1 MRESEFFTP
10 MERGLQPKQP
20 IACLNRYNDLNMKK
34 TFGAILLLALV
45 FSACDDNLMRVS
57 CEDGISATV
66 RDLTGLDGCGFV
78 FELEDGTRLEPNRI
92 GYCGT
97 GPLPKEITEDP
108 LYDFE
113 FVDGKQ
119 VIIGFEEVEGMAS
132 ICMVGPIVKITCLE
146 EVTINEAL

>member
-1 MRESEFFTP
+1 M
-10 MERGLQPKQP
+10 
-20 IACLNRYNDLNMKK
+20 NMKK
-34 TFGAILLLALV
+34 SLLSVMLITMM
-45 FSACDDNLMRVS
+45 FSACDENLMRVS
-57 CEDGISATV
+57 CNDGVRATV

-108 LYDFE
+108 LFDFE
-113 FVDGKQ
+113 FIDGKQ
-119 VIIGFEEVEGMAS
+119 VIIGFEEVDGMAS

-146 EVTINEAL
+146 EVTISEEL

>member
-1 MRESEFFTP
+1 M
-10 MERGLQPKQP
+10 
-20 IACLNRYNDLNMKK
+20 IMKK
-34 TFGAILLLALV
+34 TFWSVVLITIM

-57 CEDGISATV
+57 CNDGVRATV

-108 LYDFE
+108 LFDFE
-113 FVDGKQ
+113 FIDGKQ
-119 VIIGFEEVEGMAS
+119 VIIGFEEVGGAS
-132 ICMVGPIVKITCLE
+132 ICMVGRIVKITCLQ
-146 EVTINEAL
+146 EVTISEEL

>member
-1 MRESEFFTP
+1 
-10 MERGLQPKQP
+10 
-20 IACLNRYNDLNMKK
+20 MKK
-34 TFGAILLLALV
+34 TFWSFVLITIIL
-45 FSACDDNLMRVS
+45 SACDDNLMRVS
-57 CEDGISATV
+57 CNDGVRATV

-108 LYDFE
+108 LYNFE
-113 FVDGKQ
+113 WIDGKE
-119 VIIGFEEVEGMAS
+119 VIIGFEEVEGVVG

-146 EVTINEAL
+146 EVTINEGL

>member
-1 MRESEFFTP
+1 
-10 MERGLQPKQP
+10 
-20 IACLNRYNDLNMKK
+20 MKK
-34 TFGAILLLALV
+34 TFWSVVLITTM

-57 CEDGISATV
+57 CNDGVRATV

-97 GPLPKEITEDP
+97 PPLPKEITEDP
-108 LYDFE
+108 LFNFE

-119 VIIGFEEVEGMAS
+119 VIIGFEEVGGAS
-132 ICMVGPIVKITCLE
+132 ICMVGAIVKINCLE
-146 EVTINEAL
+146 EVTINEEL

>member
-1 MRESEFFTP
+1 M
-10 MERGLQPKQP
+10 
-20 IACLNRYNDLNMKK
+20 
-34 TFGAILLLALV
+34 AII
-45 FSACDDNLMRVS
+45 FSACDDNRMQVS
-57 CEDGISATV
+57 CNDGVRATV

-97 GPLPKEITEDP
+97 PPLPKEITEDP
-108 LYDFE
+108 LYGFE

-119 VIIGFEEVEGMAS
+119 VVIGYEEVDGMAS

-146 EVTINEAL
+146 EVTIDEEL